1 MDAIISVALRVLIP
15 VLIIAGLCGWSYREG
30 VSRESDRRDA
40 QYLREKEQAD
50 KDYEAAAQ
58 AATTHAVAA
67 IDWKRKAESYYRKW
81 REEFDDVKDGQLSEC
96 VTVTEKE
103 KPVAAAIAGCLLSD
117 DWVRLYNNSWFPDGA
132 PDAPAGTD
140 ANAVGS
146 SSATPREA
154 LANIQANAQ
163 SCAQDR
169 KRQRELINLLQER
182 ESIRAKATD

>member
-1 MDAIISVALRVLIP
+1 VDAIISVALRVLIP

-40 QYLREKEQAD
+40 QELKDKKQAD

-67 IDWKRKAESYYRKW
+67 IDWKRKAENYYRKW
-81 REEFDDVKDGQLSEC
+81 REEFDDVNDGQLSEC
-96 VTVTEKE
+96 VTVKEKE
-103 KPVAAAIAGCLLSD
+103 KPAAVAGCLLSD
-117 DWVRLYNNSWFPDGA
+117 DWVRLYNASWFPDGT
-132 PDAPAGTD
+132 PDASARTD

-146 SSATPREA
+146 GSATPREA
-154 LANIQANAQ
+154 LANLQANAQ

-182 ESIRAKATD
+182 EPTRVRSTGE

>member
-1 MDAIISVALRVLIP
+1 VIVGAIISVALRVLIP
-15 VLIIAGLCGWSYREG
+15 VLIIAGLCVFSYREG

-40 QYLREKEQAD
+40 QAFREKEQAD

-67 IDWKRKAESYYRKW
+67 IDWKRKAENYYRKW
-81 REEFDDVKDGQLSEC
+81 REEFDDVNDGKLSEC
-96 VTVTEKE
+96 ITIKEKE
-103 KPVAAAIAGCLLSD
+103 QPVAVAGCLLSD
-117 DWVRLYNNSWFPDGA
+117 DWVRLYNASWFPDGA
-132 PDAPAGTD
+132 PDAPTGTD
-140 ANAVGS
+140 ATAVGS
-146 SSATPREA
+146 GSATPREA

-182 ESIRAKATD
+182 ESARAR